1 MLACRYGRLP
11 GKSIVNL
18 PTLTDIDA
26 LPGSLA
32 QRVYHVLRGAIL
44 DMTFPP
50 GEIIRKTALCEQLG
64 VSRSPVSDAIARL
77 ASEGL
82 LDVVPQSGTRV
93 SRLSMEEI
101 REETFLREAIEVA
114 AAMRVA
120 KIRTEEQLTRLTRNL
135 RLQELLVEDRDFM
148 GLFEADEDFHALTL
162 EFTGFPKAAAVV
174 GTLSLQIKRAR
185 ILLLPE
191 EGRAAETVAEHAIIL
206 DAFRRGDPDAA
217 RKAMS
222 FHLGQLI
229 PRIEPLERRHPE
241 FFRSR

>member
-1 MLACRYGRLP
+1 M
-11 GKSIVNL
+11 NL
-18 PTLTDIDA
+18 PMLTDIDV

-50 GEIIRKTALCEQLG
+50 GAVVRKAALCEQLG
-64 VSRSPVSDAIARL
+64 VSRSPVSEAIARL

-93 SRLSMEEI
+93 SRFSMEEI

-120 KIRTEEQLTRLTRNL
+120 WIRTDEQLTRLARNL
-135 RLQELLVEDRDFM
+135 RLQELLAQDRDFM
-148 GLFEADEDFHALTL
+148 GFFEADEEFHALML
-162 EFTGFPKAAAVV
+162 EFTGFPKVVAAA

-191 EGRAAETVAEHAIIL
+191 EGRAAETVAEHAAIL
-206 DAFRRGDPDAA
+206 DAVRKRDPDAA
-217 RKAMS
+217 RAAMS

>member
-1 MLACRYGRLP
+1 MSLP
-11 GKSIVNL
+11 M
-18 PTLTDIDA
+18 LTDIDS

-32 QRVYHVLRGAIL
+32 QRVYQALRGAIL

-50 GEIIRKTALCEQLG
+50 GTIVRKAVLCEQLG
-64 VSRSPVSDAIARL
+64 VSRSPVSEAIARL

-93 SRLSMEEI
+93 SRFSMEEI

-120 KIRTEEQLTRLTRNL
+120 RIRTDEQLTRLTRNL
-135 RLQELLVEDRDFM
+135 RLQELLVQDGDFM
-148 GLFEADEDFHALTL
+148 GFFEADEEFHALTL
-162 EFTGFPKAAAVV
+162 EFTGFPKVVAAA

-191 EGRAAETVAEHAIIL
+191 EGRAAEAVAEHSAIL
-206 DAFRRGDPDAA
+206 GAFRKGDPDAA
-217 RKAMS
+217 RSAMS
-222 FHLGQLI
+222 AHLGQLI
-229 PRIEPLERRHPE
+229 SRIEPLERRHPE
-241 FFRSR
+241 FFRAR